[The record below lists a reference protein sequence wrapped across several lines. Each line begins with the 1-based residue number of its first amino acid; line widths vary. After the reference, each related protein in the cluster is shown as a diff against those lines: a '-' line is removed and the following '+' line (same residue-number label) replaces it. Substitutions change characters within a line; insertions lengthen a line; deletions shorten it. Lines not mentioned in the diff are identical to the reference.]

1 MEKTDKR
8 YSAYVNILHEE
19 LMPAMGC
26 TEPIAIAYAAAMAKR
41 VLEIMPERIEIEA
54 SENIIKNVKSVVVP
68 NTGKLK
74 GLEAAAVA
82 GIIAGDA
89 DKVLEVISVVTDE
102 EKIAIAQYLKTKKVT
117 VQTSKSGLIFDL
129 VVSVFAGNES
139 ATVQISHYHTNIVR
153 VTKNGETVH
162 FKQQCED
169 IITPTITDRSIM
181 NVKDIIDFAESVD
194 IDDVKDLLQQQIDY
208 NSAIAKEGINGDW
221 GANVGSTILKAWG
234 DKDIKIRAKAM
245 AAAGSDARMGGCE
258 LPVMIV
264 SGSGNQGLTAS
275 VPVIEYAK
283 ELNAE
288 PAKLYR
294 ALIISNL
301 VTIHQKTSIGRL
313 SAYCGAIS
321 AGVGA
326 GAGITWICGG
336 GYTEIAHTIVNA
348 VAIVSGIIC
357 DGAKPSCAGKIAAA
371 VDAGILGYHMYK
383 NGQQFYG
390 GDGIVTK
397 GVENTIK
404 NVGRLGSIGMRETD
418 KEIIRIMMGN

>member
-1 MEKTDKR
+1 MKKSDER
-8 YSAYVNILHEE
+8 YSAYVSILHEE

-26 TEPIAIAYAAAMAKR
+26 TEPIAIAYAAAMARK
-41 VLEIMPERIEIEA
+41 IMEKTPEKVVVEA

-68 NTGKLK
+68 NTGRLK
-74 GLEAAAVA
+74 GIEAAAAA
-82 GIIAGDA
+82 GIIAGNA
-89 DKVLEVISVVTDE
+89 DKVLEVISAVSDE
-102 EKIAIAQYLKTKKVT
+102 QKKEIATYLNNTEIKV
-117 VQTSKSGLIFDL
+117 QKAKSDLIFDL
-129 VVSVFAGNES
+129 VVNVYCGEECA
-139 ATVQISHYHTNIVR
+139 AVQISHYHTNIVK
-153 VTKNGETVH
+153 VTKNNETVLH
-162 FKQQCED
+162 NAHCDDLNTSQ
-169 IITPTITDRSIM
+169 TTDRSFM
-181 NVKDIIDFAESVD
+181 RVADIIDFAETVE
-194 IDDVKDLLQQQIDY
+194 IDDVREVLQRQIDF
-208 NSAIAKEGINGDW
+208 NTAIAKEGIEGDW

-234 DKDIKIRAKAM
+234 ADDVKVRAKAM
-245 AAAGSDARMGGCE
+245 AAAGSDARMSGCE
-258 LPVMIV
+258 LPVIIV

-275 VPVIEYAK
+275 LPVIEYAK
-283 ELNAE
+283 ELNAGQD
-288 PAKLYR
+288 KLYR
-294 ALIISNL
+294 ALLVSNL

-336 GYTEIAHTIVNA
+336 GFKEVAHTIVNA

-371 VDAGILGYHMYK
+371 VEAGILGYHMYK

-418 KEIIRIMMGN
+418 KEIIRIMMGE